1 LTGQTTQT
9 PLDTPKNAALAGSSA
24 VLNQYAQQILDS
36 IKRDGFYVRVP
47 AGKQFYLYVTQT
59 IDLDNAKRGQS
70 LVDLKPENKT
80 MKIHYLFPA
89 LLLVGCASSNPPTV
103 ECRRRTVAAKA

>member
-1 LTGQTTQT
+1 MEINLDQSQIVKFTTMT
-9 PLDTPKNAALAGSSA
+9 PSAKPQNAALQGTSA

-59 IDLDNAKRGQS
+59 IDLDKAQKGES
-70 LVDLKPENKT
+70 LVDLKPENQK
-80 MKIHYLFPA
+80 P
-89 LLLVGCASSNPPTV
+89 
-103 ECRRRTVAAKA
+103 

>member
-1 LTGQTTQT
+1 LGVGILGDNGPFIYPLGKLPELGGVST
-9 PLDTPKNAALAGSSA
+9 PQNAALAGSSA

-70 LVDLKPENKT
+70 LVDLKPENQK
-80 MKIHYLFPA
+80 P
-89 LLLVGCASSNPPTV
+89 
-103 ECRRRTVAAKA
+103 

>member
-1 LTGQTTQT
+1 LEDTTTSSNALTGQTTET
-9 PLDTPKNAALAGSSA
+9 PLSTPKNAALAGTSA

-59 IDLDNAKRGQS
+59 IDLDKAQRGES
-70 LVDLKPENKT
+70 LVDLKPENQK
-80 MKIHYLFPA
+80 P
-89 LLLVGCASSNPPTV
+89 
-103 ECRRRTVAAKA
+103 

>member
-1 LTGQTTQT
+1 VLGLRPAPGGLPQIVRSAASGGGDSPPKAT
-9 PLDTPKNAALAGSSA
+9 PQNAALQGTSA

-70 LVDLKPENKT
+70 LVDLKPENQK
-80 MKIHYLFPA
+80 P
-89 LLLVGCASSNPPTV
+89 
-103 ECRRRTVAAKA
+103 